1 MLSKR
6 LGLWGRDKLVTV
18 SPRVYVLEAT
28 RLMLEHGATAVVVVE
43 GDLLTGIL
51 TVHDVVLRV
60 VAAGRD
66 PGTVCIDDVMTRE
79 PVTVGPEAT
88 LGHALT
94 LMRVHGFNHVPIVAA
109 GRPIGIV
116 LARSALDPELEDFVS
131 EERRRQAFE

>member
-6 LGLWGRDKLVTV
+6 LGLWGRDKLVAA
-18 SPRVYVLEAT
+18 SPRAYVLEAS

-43 GDLLTGIL
+43 GDLLIGIL

-66 PGTVCIDDVMTRE
+66 PGTVCIEDVMTRE
-79 PVTVGPEAT
+79 PVTVGPDAT

-94 LMRVHGFNHVPIVAA
+94 LMRVNGFGHLPIVEA
-109 GRPIGIV
+109 GRPVGLV

-131 EERRRQAFE
+131 EERRRQAFD